1 MTEDFNISGKWM
13 NRMTGDV
20 VTVRN
25 TIIDGDDMIIIC
37 ADGRQMKM
45 TEFQNYIQMS
55 DDDKSGDDT
64 MSLGNIR
71 NLESERRVVVGR
83 NNVQNNTP
91 QNNTAF
97 YDDIEEVIER
107 PKNSVVQKPKAKE
120 ISESEK
126 LLNKLFEKIE
136 LNIDVH
142 VDLKCD
148 NFPVKELNML
158 QMIYDVTID
167 DISSY
172 IIKNVINDEVFRSAV
187 SSYIKERLE

>member
-25 TIIDGDDMIIIC
+25 TIIDGDDMIIVC
-37 ADGRQMKM
+37 ADGSQMKM

-83 NNVQNNTP
+83 SNVQNSTP
-91 QNNTAF
+91 QNNTVF
-97 YDDIEEVIER
+97 YDDIEQVIER
-107 PKNSVVQKPKAKE
+107 PNSNVVQKPKTNE

-136 LNIDVH
+136 LNIDVN

-158 QMIYDVTID
+158 QMIYDVSID

>member
-83 NNVQNNTP
+83 NNVQNNTS